1 MGPLAAQQ
9 KPKLWQLN
17 YFTDKA
23 ELEALGP
30 WQLEEKRGGGSNENK
45 TECRHRLGGHM

>member
-9 KPKLWQLN
+9 KPKLWWLN

-30 WQLEEKRGGGSNENK
+30 WQLGKEEGEKKE
-45 TECRHRLGGHM
+45 